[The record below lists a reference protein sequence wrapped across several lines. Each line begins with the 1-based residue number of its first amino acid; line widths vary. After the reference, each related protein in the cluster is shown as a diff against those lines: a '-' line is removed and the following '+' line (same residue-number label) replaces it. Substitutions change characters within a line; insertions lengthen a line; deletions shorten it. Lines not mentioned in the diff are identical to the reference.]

1 MEAAGRRQVNQASHA
16 DGAQREPGHAQQG
29 PAHAQD
35 AQPQPEVRGD
45 ILVVEDTPASLQ
57 LLSKLLT
64 DAGYRVR
71 EAPNGELALWS
82 AQAQAPEL
90 VLLDIRM
97 PGIDGYEVCSRLKKM
112 PGLDEVPVI
121 FLSAHSDT
129 DDKLR
134 GFQVGGVDFIS
145 KPFQFEEVNARVMA
159 HLKIRRLQQQ
169 LAAHND
175 QLQRES
181 HQRLAEI
188 AHMNRNASASVYCAA
203 LVHEL
208 NQPLAA
214 IMSNA
219 EAAELFLKMDP
230 PALADVEE
238 ILGDI
243 RRDDRR
249 ASELIRRM
257 RELLKK
263 SDPVAQRL
271 DLNEAMAQVAA
282 LLGSE
287 ARMRR
292 VQLRTEPAPLPLMVS
307 ADPVQ
312 LQQILI
318 NLVLNGMDAM
328 GPPPQPLDGQAAAPA
343 APRRITLCAR
353 RRDAAMAEVQVSD
366 HGCGFGSNR
375 ERLFE
380 SFFTTKAH
388 GMGLGLSI
396 AAAIVQAHGG
406 QIWADN
412 NPGGGATVGFALP
425 LAPRAGE
432 AA

>member
-1 MEAAGRRQVNQASHA
+1 MEAAGRREQA
-16 DGAQREPGHAQQG
+16 DGAQHDPGQEQQG
-29 PAHAQD
+29 PAHARD
-35 AQPQPEVRGD
+35 AQPEARGD

-97 PGIDGYEVCSRLKKM
+97 PGIDGYEVCRRLKKM

-134 GFQVGGVDFIS
+134 GFQAGGVDFIS

-181 HQRLAEI
+181 RERLAEI

-249 ASELIRRM
+249 ASELIQRM

-271 DLNEAMAQVAA
+271 DLNEAMAQVAV

-328 GPPPQPLDGQAAAPA
+328 GPPPQSAGGQAAAPA
-343 APRRITLCAR
+343 RPRQITLCAR

-366 HGCGFGSNR
+366 HGCGFGTNR

>member
-1 MEAAGRRQVNQASHA
+1 MEAEGRREQAREQNQA
-16 DGAQREPGHAQQG
+16 QQ
-29 PAHAQD
+29 A
-35 AQPQPEVRGD
+35 PEQVRGD

-97 PGIDGYEVCSRLKKM
+97 PGIDGYEVCSRLKQM

-145 KPFQFEEVNARVMA
+145 KPFHFEEVNARVMA

-169 LAAHND
+169 LAAQND

-181 HQRLAEI
+181 RQRLAEI

-219 EAAELFLKMDP
+219 EAAELFLQMTP
-230 PALADVEE
+230 PALDDVEE

-249 ASELIRRM
+249 ASELIQRM

-271 DLNEAMAQVAA
+271 DLNEAVAQVIA

-292 VQLRTEPAPLPLMVS
+292 VLLQAEPAPAPLMVS

-328 GPPPQPLDGQAAAPA
+328 GASPQGIGAADGGCGK
-343 APRRITLCAR
+343 PRQVVLRAGLR
-353 RRDAAMAEVQVSD
+353 GDGMAEVLVRD
-366 HGCGFGSNR
+366 HGCGFGANQ

-406 QIWADN
+406 RIWADN
-412 NPGGGATVGFALP
+412 NPDGGATVGFALP
-425 LAPRAGE
+425 SAPAAAGGQP
-432 AA
+432 

>member
-1 MEAAGRRQVNQASHA
+1 MDQTGQGTQAAHGVQA
-16 DGAQREPGHAQQG
+16 
-29 PAHAQD
+29 D
-35 AQPQPEVRGD
+35 AVRGD

-57 LLSKLLT
+57 LLSRLLT

-90 VLLDIRM
+90 VLLDVRM
-97 PGIDGYEVCSRLKKM
+97 PGIDGYEVCSRLKRM

-145 KPFQFEEVNARVMA
+145 KPFQFEEVNARVQA

-175 QLQRES
+175 RLQEES
-181 HQRLAEI
+181 RQRLAEI
-188 AHMNRNASASVYCAA
+188 AHMNRNASATVYCAA

-230 PALADVEE
+230 PQLGEVGDILA
-238 ILGDI
+238 DI

-249 ASELIRRM
+249 ASELIQRM

-263 SDPVAQRL
+263 SDPVAQPL
-271 DLNEAMAQVAA
+271 DLNEAARQVCA
-282 LLGSE
+282 LLSGE
-287 ARMRR
+287 ARTRR
-292 VQLRTEPAPLPLMVS
+292 IALRAELATQPLAVA

-312 LQQILI
+312 LQQVLI
-318 NLVLNGMDAM
+318 NLVLNAFDAM
-328 GPPPQPLDGQAAAPA
+328 AAVADGVRAVA
-343 APRRITLCAR
+343 LCTR
-353 RRDAAMAEVQVSD
+353 RRGDGMAEVLVTDQ
-366 HGCGFGSNR
+366 GCGFPEGQ
-375 ERLFE
+375 ERVFE
-380 SFFTTKAH
+380 SFFTTKPH

-406 QIWADN
+406 HIWAGN
-412 NPGGGATVGFALP
+412 NEQGGGATVGFALP
-425 LAPRAGE
+425 PCDGHGSGGAERT
-432 AA
+432 

>member
-1 MEAAGRRQVNQASHA
+1 MEAAG
-16 DGAQREPGHAQQG
+16 QREQAMDDAQQ
-29 PAHAQD
+29 AVEER
-35 AQPQPEVRGD
+35 AQPPAGPVRGD

-134 GFQVGGVDFIS
+134 GFQAGGVDFIS

-181 HQRLAEI
+181 RQRLAEI

-219 EAAELFLKMDP
+219 EAAELFLRMDP
-230 PALADVEE
+230 PALGDVEE

-249 ASELIRRM
+249 ASELIQRM
-257 RELLKK
+257 RELLRK

-271 DLNEAMAQVAA
+271 DLNEALAQVAA

-292 VQLRTEPAPLPLMVS
+292 VLLRAQPAPAPLMVS

-312 LQQILI
+312 LQQVLI

-328 GPPPQPLDGQAAAPA
+328 GSPPAGEGDADAAAEGA
-343 APRRITLCAR
+343 ARPRRITLCAR
-353 RRDAAMAEVQVSD
+353 RRDDAMAEVQVSD
-366 HGCGFGSNR
+366 HGCGFGGNL

-380 SFFTTKAH
+380 SFFTTKAN

-406 QIWADN
+406 RIWAEN
-412 NPGGGATVGFALP
+412 NPGGGATVAFALP
-425 LAPRAGE
+425 LALAGKP
-432 AA
+432 A

>member
-1 MEAAGRRQVNQASHA
+1 MDPVVQEDQAGSLAGQ
-16 DGAQREPGHAQQG
+16 
-29 PAHAQD
+29 
-35 AQPQPEVRGD
+35 VRGD

-169 LAAHND
+169 LEAHND
-175 QLQRES
+175 LLQRES
-181 HQRLAEI
+181 RQRLAEI

-219 EAAELFLKMDP
+219 EAAELFMKMDP
-230 PALADVEE
+230 PALDDVAE
-238 ILGDI
+238 ILSDI
-243 RRDDRR
+243 QRDDRR
-249 ASELIRRM
+249 ASELIQRM

-271 DLNEAMAQVAA
+271 DLNDAVRQMAA

-287 ARMRR
+287 ARMRK
-292 VQLRTEPAPLPLMVS
+292 LRLETELAAAPLTVS

-328 GPPPQPLDGQAAAPA
+328 DAAGAPA
-343 APRRITLCAR
+343 AVAGRVVTLHSRRGEGAGE
-353 RRDAAMAEVQVSD
+353 DMAEVLVSD
-366 HGCGFGSNR
+366 QGCGFGANQA
-375 ERLFE
+375 RLFE

-396 AAAIVQAHGG
+396 AAAIVHAHGG
-406 QIWADN
+406 RIWAAN

-425 LAPRAGE
+425 LAAPPASHFE
-432 AA
+432 SASNAALNP

>member
-1 MEAAGRRQVNQASHA
+1 
-16 DGAQREPGHAQQG
+16 
-29 PAHAQD
+29 
-35 AQPQPEVRGD
+35 
-45 ILVVEDTPASLQ
+45 
-57 LLSKLLT
+57 
-64 DAGYRVR
+64 
-71 EAPNGELALWS
+71 
-82 AQAQAPEL
+82 

-181 HQRLAEI
+181 RQRLAEI

-219 EAAELFLKMDP
+219 EAAELFLKMNP

-249 ASELIRRM
+249 ASELIQRM

-292 VQLRTEPAPLPLMVS
+292 VQLHTEPSPLPLMVA

-328 GPPPQPLDGQAAAPA
+328 GEPPQVAGGQAGAPA
-343 APRRITLCAR
+343 RPRRITLCAR
-353 RRDAAMAEVQVSD
+353 RSDAAMAEVQVSD
-366 HGCGFGSNR
+366 HGCGFGGNR

-406 QIWADN
+406 RIWADN

-425 LAPRAGE
+425 LAARAGE

>member
-1 MEAAGRRQVNQASHA
+1 MDPVVQEDQGGLLAGQ
-16 DGAQREPGHAQQG
+16 
-29 PAHAQD
+29 
-35 AQPQPEVRGD
+35 VRGD

-97 PGIDGYEVCSRLKKM
+97 PGIDGYEVCSRLKQM

-175 QLQRES
+175 MLQQES
-181 HQRLAEI
+181 RQRLAEI

-219 EAAELFLKMDP
+219 EAAELFMKMSP
-230 PALADVEE
+230 PALDDVAE
-238 ILGDI
+238 ILSDI
-243 RRDDRR
+243 QRDDRR
-249 ASELIRRM
+249 ASELIQRM

-271 DLNEAMAQVAA
+271 DLNDAVRQVAA

-287 ARMRR
+287 ARMRK
-292 VQLRTEPAPLPLMVS
+292 VLLETVAAPQPLMVA

-328 GPPPQPLDGQAAAPA
+328 GAAPQCMA
-343 APRRITLCAR
+343 ADQPARSITLCCGPGQQAQPGM
-353 RRDAAMAEVQVSD
+353 DGGMAEVLVSD
-366 HGCGFGSNR
+366 RGCGFGANR

-380 SFFTTKAH
+380 SFFTTKPH

-396 AAAIVQAHGG
+396 AAAIVHAHGG
-406 QIWADN
+406 RIWAAD

-425 LAPRAGE
+425 LAQPQTAE
-432 AA
+432 LA

>member
-1 MEAAGRRQVNQASHA
+1 MDQTAHG
-16 DGAQREPGHAQQG
+16 
-29 PAHAQD
+29 AHA
-35 AQPQPEVRGD
+35 ETVRGD

-57 LLSKLLT
+57 LLSRLLT

-90 VLLDIRM
+90 VLLDVRM
-97 PGIDGYEVCSRLKKM
+97 PGIDGYEVCSRLKRM

-145 KPFQFEEVNARVMA
+145 KPFQFEEVNARVQT

-169 LAAHND
+169 LAAHNAR
-175 QLQRES
+175 LQKES
-181 HQRLAEI
+181 RQRLAEI
-188 AHMNRNASASVYCAA
+188 AHLNRNASATVYCAA
-203 LVHEL
+203 LMHEL

-219 EAAELFLKMDP
+219 EAAELFLKKDP
-230 PALADVEE
+230 PALGEVED
-238 ILGDI
+238 ILADI

-249 ASELIRRM
+249 ASDLIQRM

-263 SDPVAQRL
+263 SDPVVQAL
-271 DLNEAMAQVAA
+271 ELNDAVRDVCT
-282 LLGSE
+282 LLSGE

-292 VQLRTEPAPLPLMVS
+292 IVLETRLAPGGLAVA

-312 LQQILI
+312 LQQVLI
-318 NLVLNGMDAM
+318 NLVLNAFDAM
-328 GPPPQPLDGQAAAPA
+328 AQVADGVRAVCL
-343 APRRITLCAR
+343 TTR
-353 RRDAAMAEVQVSD
+353 RRHGTGGMAEVLVSD
-366 HGCGFGSNR
+366 QGCGFPDGP
-375 ERLFE
+375 ERVFE
-380 SFFTTKAH
+380 SFFTTKPH

-396 AAAIVQAHGG
+396 AAAIVHAHGG
-406 QIWADN
+406 TIWAGN
-412 NPGGGATVGFALP
+412 NAGGGATVGFALP
-425 LAPRAGE
+425 ECA
-432 AA
+432 

>member
-1 MEAAGRRQVNQASHA
+1 MDQLGQAGGTP
-16 DGAQREPGHAQQG
+16 GAQAEP
-29 PAHAQD
+29 
-35 AQPQPEVRGD
+35 VRGD

-57 LLSKLLT
+57 LLSRLLT

-90 VLLDIRM
+90 VLLDVRM
-97 PGIDGYEVCSRLKKM
+97 PGIDGYEVCSRLKRM

-145 KPFQFEEVNARVMA
+145 KPFQFEEVNARVQS

-175 QLQRES
+175 RLQKES
-181 HQRLAEI
+181 RQRLAEI
-188 AHMNRNASASVYCAA
+188 AHLNRNASATVYCAA
-203 LVHEL
+203 LMHEL

-219 EAAELFLKMDP
+219 EAAELFLKKNP
-230 PALADVEE
+230 PALDDVAE
-238 ILGDI
+238 ILSDI
-243 RRDDRR
+243 QRDDRR
-249 ASELIRRM
+249 ASDLIQRM

-263 SDPVAQRL
+263 SDPVAQKL
-271 DLNEAMAQVAA
+271 DLNELVRQVHT
-282 LLGSE
+282 LLSGE

-292 VQLRTEPAPLPLMVS
+292 VVLEMQLGPDALTVA
-307 ADPVQ
+307 ADPIQ
-312 LQQILI
+312 LQQVLI
-318 NLVLNGMDAM
+318 NLVLNAFDAM
-328 GPPPQPLDGQAAAPA
+328 AQVADGVRGVCLSAQ
-343 APRRITLCAR
+343 RRGDGR
-353 RRDAAMAEVQVSD
+353 AEVLVSD
-366 HGCGFGSNR
+366 QGCGFPEGH
-375 ERLFE
+375 ERVFE
-380 SFFTTKAH
+380 SFFTTKPH

-396 AAAIVQAHGG
+396 ASAIVQAHSGT
-406 QIWADN
+406 IWAGN
-412 NPGGGATVGFALP
+412 NAGGGATVGFALP
-425 LAPRAGE
+425 PY
-432 AA
+432 AAERP

>member
-1 MEAAGRRQVNQASHA
+1 MEAAGRREQAR
-16 DGAQREPGHAQQG
+16 DEAQQVR
-29 PAHAQD
+29 AD
-35 AQPQPEVRGD
+35 AQPDPVRGD

-181 HQRLAEI
+181 RQRLAEI

-249 ASELIRRM
+249 ASELIQRM
-257 RELLKK
+257 REMLKK

-292 VQLRTEPAPLPLMVS
+292 VQLHTEPAPLPLMVS

-328 GPPPQPLDGQAAAPA
+328 GEPPQGGAAAAPA
-343 APRRITLCAR
+343 RPRRITLCAR

-366 HGCGFGSNR
+366 HGCGFGGNR

-406 QIWADN
+406 RIWADN

-425 LAPRAGE
+425 LAARAG
-432 AA
+432 AAA

>member
-1 MEAAGRRQVNQASHA
+1 MR
-16 DGAQREPGHAQQG
+16 
-29 PAHAQD
+29 AHA
-35 AQPQPEVRGD
+35 AIPIAAPEECPRGE
-45 ILVVEDTPASLQ
+45 ILVVEDTPASLR

-71 EAPNGELALWS
+71 EAPSGELALWS
-82 AQAQAPEL
+82 AQAQAPDL

-97 PGIDGYEVCSRLKKM
+97 PGIDGYEVCGRLKRM

-121 FLSAHSDT
+121 FLSAHSDM

-134 GFQVGGVDFIS
+134 GFEVGGVDFIS

-159 HLKIRRLQQQ
+159 HLKIRRLQRQ
-169 LAAHND
+169 LAEHND
-175 QLQRES
+175 QLRRES
-181 HQRLAEI
+181 RQRLAEI
-188 AHMNRNASASVYCAA
+188 AHMNRNAGATVYCAA

-219 EAAELFLKMDP
+219 EAAELFMRMDP
-230 PALADVEE
+230 PALGDVEE

-243 RRDDRR
+243 KRDDRR

-257 RELLKK
+257 RELLRK
-263 SDPVAQRL
+263 SDPVAQRV
-271 DLNEAMAQVAA
+271 DLNEAVSQVRA
-282 LLGSE
+282 LLAGE

-292 VQLRTEPAPLPLMVS
+292 VALEAETAPAALPVS

-312 LQQILI
+312 LQQVLV
-318 NLVLNGMDAM
+318 NLVLNALDATEAV
-328 GPPPQPLDGQAAAPA
+328 DAAAPRA
-343 APRRITLCAR
+343 VALRAR
-353 RRDAAMAEVQVSD
+353 RRGDGMAEVLVND
-366 HGCGFGSNR
+366 TGCGFGGDR

-380 SFFTTKAH
+380 SFFTTKPQ

-396 AAAIVQAHGG
+396 ASAIVQAHGG
-406 QIWADN
+406 RIWASD
-412 NPGGGATVGFALP
+412 NPGGGATVGFSLPAL
-425 LAPRAGE
+425 GE
-432 AA
+432 GA

>member
-1 MEAAGRRQVNQASHA
+1 MDQMAQAGESRAV
-16 DGAQREPGHAQQG
+16 AQG
-29 PAHAQD
+29 AHAE
-35 AQPQPEVRGD
+35 PVRGD

-57 LLSKLLT
+57 LLSRLLT

-90 VLLDIRM
+90 VLLDVRM
-97 PGIDGYEVCSRLKKM
+97 PGIDGYEVCSRLKRM

-134 GFQVGGVDFIS
+134 GFEVGGVDFIS
-145 KPFQFEEVNARVMA
+145 KPFQFEEVNARVQS

-169 LAAHND
+169 LAAHNER
-175 QLQRES
+175 LQKES
-181 HQRLAEI
+181 RQRLAEI
-188 AHMNRNASASVYCAA
+188 AHLNRNASATVYCAA
-203 LVHEL
+203 LMHEL

-230 PALADVEE
+230 PLLGEVQE
-238 ILGDI
+238 ILADI

-249 ASELIRRM
+249 ASDLIQRM

-263 SDPVAQRL
+263 SDPVVQQL
-271 DLNEAMAQVAA
+271 DLNEAVRQVCA
-282 LLGSE
+282 LLSGE

-292 VQLRTEPAPLPLMVS
+292 IVLVMQLAPMALPVA
-307 ADPVQ
+307 ADPIQ
-312 LQQILI
+312 LQQVLI
-318 NLVLNGMDAM
+318 NLVLNAFDAM
-328 GPPPQPLDGQAAAPA
+328 APVADGVRAVSLSTRHRTDQ
-343 APRRITLCAR
+343 TV
-353 RRDAAMAEVQVSD
+353 EVLVSD
-366 HGCGFGSNR
+366 QGCGFPGGH
-375 ERLFE
+375 ERVFE
-380 SFFTTKAH
+380 SFFTTKPH

-406 QIWADN
+406 SIWAGN
-412 NPGGGATVGFALP
+412 HAGGGAAVGFALP
-425 LAPRAGE
+425 ALLSALLPDAVMERP
-432 AA
+432 

>member
-1 MEAAGRRQVNQASHA
+1 
-16 DGAQREPGHAQQG
+16 
-29 PAHAQD
+29 
-35 AQPQPEVRGD
+35 
-45 ILVVEDTPASLQ
+45 
-57 LLSKLLT
+57 
-64 DAGYRVR
+64 
-71 EAPNGELALWS
+71 
-82 AQAQAPEL
+82 
-90 VLLDIRM
+90 
-97 PGIDGYEVCSRLKKM
+97 
-112 PGLDEVPVI
+112 
-121 FLSAHSDT
+121 
-129 DDKLR
+129 
-134 GFQVGGVDFIS
+134 
-145 KPFQFEEVNARVMA
+145 
-159 HLKIRRLQQQ
+159 
-169 LAAHND
+169 
-175 QLQRES
+175 
-181 HQRLAEI
+181 
-188 AHMNRNASASVYCAA
+188 VYCAA

-219 EAAELFLKMDP
+219 EAAELFLKMTP
-230 PALADVEE
+230 PALGDVEE

-249 ASELIRRM
+249 ASELIQRM

-271 DLNEAMAQVAA
+271 DLNDAMAQVAA

-292 VQLRTEPAPLPLMVS
+292 VQLCTEPAPGPLMVS

-318 NLVLNGMDAM
+318 NLLLNGMDAM
-328 GPPPQPLDGQAAAPA
+328 GPAPEA
-343 APRRITLCAR
+343 IASASAPRRITLCAR
-353 RRDAAMAEVQVSD
+353 RRDDAMAEVQVSD
-366 HGCGFGSNR
+366 HGCGFGANQ

-396 AAAIVQAHGG
+396 AAAIVHAHGG
-406 QIWADN
+406 RIWAAN

-425 LAPRAGE
+425 LATAAGE
-432 AA
+432 TA

>member
-1 MEAAGRRQVNQASHA
+1 MDRNGQADSGSGQAGQGQAPP
-16 DGAQREPGHAQQG
+16 RP
-29 PAHAQD
+29 PAGMPD
-35 AQPQPEVRGD
+35 APDAVRGD

-145 KPFQFEEVNARVMA
+145 KPFQFEEVNARVQA
-159 HLKIRRLQQQ
+159 HLKIRRLQRQ
-169 LAAHND
+169 LEAHND
-175 QLQRES
+175 RLQKES
-181 HQRLAEI
+181 RQRLAEI
-188 AHMNRNASASVYCAA
+188 AHMNRNAGATVYCAA

-219 EAAELFLKMDP
+219 EAAELFMRMDP

-249 ASELIRRM
+249 ASELIQRM

-263 SDPVAQRL
+263 SDPATQRL
-271 DLNEAMAQVAA
+271 DVNEAVQQVCS
-282 LLGSE
+282 LLAGE

-292 VQLRTEPAPLPLMVS
+292 VALEMQLSDMALPVV

-318 NLVLNGMDAM
+318 NLVLNGLDAM
-328 GPPPQPLDGQAAAPA
+328 TGGAPCPEGASRIIALCTALRADG
-343 APRRITLCAR
+343 
-353 RRDAAMAEVQVSD
+353 MAEVLVRDQ
-366 HGCGFGSNR
+366 GCGFIDGH
-375 ERLFE
+375 ERVFE
-380 SFFTTKAH
+380 SFFTTKPH

-406 QIWADN
+406 RIWAEN

-425 LAPRAGE
+425 PYTSESA
-432 AA
+432 

>member
-1 MEAAGRRQVNQASHA
+1 MEAAGRRQVNQANQA
-16 DGAQREPGHAQQG
+16 DGAQRDPGQAQQG
-29 PAHAQD
+29 PAHA
-35 AQPQPEVRGD
+35 QPEVRGD

-181 HQRLAEI
+181 RERLAEI

-249 ASELIRRM
+249 ASELIQRM

-263 SDPVAQRL
+263 SDPVVQRL

-328 GPPPQPLDGQAAAPA
+328 GPPPQSACGQAAAPA
-343 APRRITLCAR
+343 GPRRITLCAR

-366 HGCGFGSNR
+366 HGCGFGANR

-425 LAPRAGE
+425 LAPRAGG

>member
-1 MEAAGRRQVNQASHA
+1 M
-16 DGAQREPGHAQQG
+16 
-29 PAHAQD
+29 
-35 AQPQPEVRGD
+35 AQPEQQTQQRSAADPRQDGTCAADAVRGD

-112 PGLDEVPVI
+112 PGLGDVPVI

-134 GFQVGGVDFIS
+134 GFQVGGVDFIA

-159 HLKIRRLQQQ
+159 HLKIRRLQRQ

-181 HQRLAEI
+181 RQRLAEI
-188 AHMNRNASASVYCAA
+188 AHMNRNASATVYCAA

-219 EAAELFLKMDP
+219 EAAELFLRMTP

-249 ASELIRRM
+249 ASELIQRM

-263 SDPVAQRL
+263 SETVLERI
-271 DLNEAMAQVAA
+271 DLNEALEQVCS

-287 ARMRR
+287 ARMRSIA
-292 VQLRTEPAPLPLMVS
+292 LRTELAPQALPVA

-312 LQQILI
+312 LQQVLI

-328 GPPPQPLDGQAAAPA
+328 AGDAATCGAVAPGA
-343 APRRITLCAR
+343 RAITLCAR
-353 RRDAAMAEVQVSD
+353 PGGDGRAEVLVRD
-366 HGCGFGSNR
+366 RGCGFSGNR
-375 ERLFE
+375 ERVFE

-396 AAAIVQAHGG
+396 AAAIVHAHGG
-406 QIWADN
+406 KIWADN
-412 NPGGGATVGFALP
+412 NPDGGATVGFALP
-425 LAPRAGE
+425 LQGKQS
-432 AA
+432 

>member
-1 MEAAGRRQVNQASHA
+1 MEAEGRREQAGAQASAHI
-16 DGAQREPGHAQQG
+16 QAQQ
-29 PAHAQD
+29 A
-35 AQPQPEVRGD
+35 PEQVRGD

-97 PGIDGYEVCSRLKKM
+97 PGIDGYEVCSRLKRM
-112 PGLDEVPVI
+112 PGLEEVPVI

-145 KPFQFEEVNARVMA
+145 KPFHFEEVNARVMA

-181 HQRLAEI
+181 RQRLAEI

-219 EAAELFLKMDP
+219 EAAELFLQMTP
-230 PALADVEE
+230 PALDDVEE

-249 ASELIRRM
+249 ASELIQRM

-271 DLNEAMAQVAA
+271 DLNEAVAQVIA

-292 VQLRTEPAPLPLMVS
+292 VLLQAEPAPAPLMVS

-328 GPPPQPLDGQAAAPA
+328 GAALEGTGVGAAGGGCGKPRQVMLRAGLRGDG
-343 APRRITLCAR
+343 
-353 RRDAAMAEVQVSD
+353 MAEVLVRD
-366 HGCGFGSNR
+366 HGCGFSANQ

-406 QIWADN
+406 RIWADN
-412 NPGGGATVGFALP
+412 NPDGGATVGFALP
-425 LAPRAGE
+425 SASASAAAGE
-432 AA
+432 QP

>member
-1 MEAAGRRQVNQASHA
+1 MEAEGRREQARAQASAHI
-16 DGAQREPGHAQQG
+16 QAQQ
-29 PAHAQD
+29 A
-35 AQPQPEVRGD
+35 PEQVRGD

-97 PGIDGYEVCSRLKKM
+97 PGIDGYEVCSRLKRM
-112 PGLDEVPVI
+112 PGLEEVPVI

-145 KPFQFEEVNARVMA
+145 KPFHFEEVNARVMA

-181 HQRLAEI
+181 RQRLAEI

-219 EAAELFLKMDP
+219 EAAELFLQMTP
-230 PALADVEE
+230 PALDDVEE

-249 ASELIRRM
+249 ASELIQRM

-271 DLNEAMAQVAA
+271 DLNEAVAQVIA

-292 VQLRTEPAPLPLMVS
+292 VLLQAEPAPAPLMVS

-328 GPPPQPLDGQAAAPA
+328 GAAPQGIGA
-343 APRRITLCAR
+343 ADAGCGKPRQVVLRAGLR
-353 RRDAAMAEVQVSD
+353 GDGMAEVLVRD
-366 HGCGFGSNR
+366 HGCGFSANQ

-406 QIWADN
+406 RIWADN
-412 NPGGGATVGFALP
+412 NPDGGATVGFALP
-425 LAPRAGE
+425 SALASASAAAGE
-432 AA
+432 QP

>member
-1 MEAAGRRQVNQASHA
+1 MDPVVQVDQAEQAAGQ
-16 DGAQREPGHAQQG
+16 
-29 PAHAQD
+29 
-35 AQPQPEVRGD
+35 VRGD

-57 LLSKLLT
+57 LLSRLLT

-82 AQAQAPEL
+82 AQAQAPDL

-134 GFQVGGVDFIS
+134 GFEVGGVDFIS

-175 QLQRES
+175 LLQRES
-181 HQRLAEI
+181 RLRLAEI

-219 EAAELFLKMDP
+219 EAAELFMRMSP
-230 PALADVEE
+230 PALGEVAE
-238 ILGDI
+238 ILTDI
-243 RRDDRR
+243 QRDDRR
-249 ASELIRRM
+249 ASELIQRM

-263 SDPVAQRL
+263 SDPVAQAL
-271 DLNEAMAQVAA
+271 DLNEAVRQMAA

-287 ARMRR
+287 ARMRK
-292 VQLRTEPAPLPLMVS
+292 VLLETELAPQALTVS

-328 GPPPQPLDGQAAAPA
+328 GQVVAEPAGGERSVTLCTRRGQAGPGSAG
-343 APRRITLCAR
+343 
-353 RRDAAMAEVQVSD
+353 MAEVLVSD
-366 HGCGFGSNR
+366 RGCGFGANQ

-396 AAAIVQAHGG
+396 AAAIVHAHGG
-406 QIWADN
+406 RIWALD

-425 LAPRAGE
+425 LAQDRE
-432 AA
+432 ALENP

>member
-1 MEAAGRRQVNQASHA
+1 MEAAGRREQATA
-16 DGAQREPGHAQQG
+16 GAQQDSAQVAAGQPGQ
-29 PAHAQD
+29 
-35 AQPQPEVRGD
+35 VRGD

-97 PGIDGYEVCSRLKKM
+97 PGIDGYEVCSRLKTM

-169 LAAHND
+169 LAAHNE

-181 HQRLAEI
+181 RQRLAEI

-219 EAAELFLKMDP
+219 EAAELFLKMSP
-230 PALADVEE
+230 PALGDVEE

-249 ASELIRRM
+249 ASELIQRM

-271 DLNEAMAQVAA
+271 DLNDAMAQVAA

-292 VQLRTEPAPLPLMVS
+292 VQLATEPAPGPLTVS

-318 NLVLNGMDAM
+318 NLLLNGMDAM
-328 GPPPQPLDGQAAAPA
+328 GPAPDAIGADGAR
-343 APRRITLCAR
+343 RRITLCAR
-353 RRDAAMAEVQVSD
+353 RRDDGMAEVQVSD
-366 HGCGFGSNR
+366 QGCGFGANQ

-406 QIWADN
+406 RIWAGN
-412 NPGGGATVGFALP
+412 NPGGGATVGFSLP
-425 LAPRAGE
+425 LA
-432 AA
+432 AAAEDAA

>member
-1 MEAAGRRQVNQASHA
+1 MEAEGRREQAREQNQA
-16 DGAQREPGHAQQG
+16 QQ
-29 PAHAQD
+29 A
-35 AQPQPEVRGD
+35 PEQVRGD

-97 PGIDGYEVCSRLKKM
+97 PGIDGYEVCSRLKQM

-145 KPFQFEEVNARVMA
+145 KPFHFEEVNARVMA

-169 LAAHND
+169 LAAQND

-181 HQRLAEI
+181 RQRLAEI

-219 EAAELFLKMDP
+219 EAAELFLQMTP
-230 PALADVEE
+230 PALDDVEE

-249 ASELIRRM
+249 ASELIQRM

-271 DLNEAMAQVAA
+271 DLNEAVAQVIA

-292 VQLRTEPAPLPLMVS
+292 VLLQAEPAPAPLMVS

-328 GPPPQPLDGQAAAPA
+328 GASPQGIGAADGGCGK
-343 APRRITLCAR
+343 PRQVVLRAGLR
-353 RRDAAMAEVQVSD
+353 GDGMAEVLVRD
-366 HGCGFGSNR
+366 HGCGFGANQA
-375 ERLFE
+375 RLFE

-406 QIWADN
+406 RIWADN
-412 NPGGGATVGFALP
+412 NPDGGATVGFALP
-425 LAPRAGE
+425 SAPAAAGGQP
-432 AA
+432 

>member
-1 MEAAGRRQVNQASHA
+1 MEAAGRREQARNE
-16 DGAQREPGHAQQG
+16 AQGEL
-29 PAHAQD
+29 AHAQAGQVPD
-35 AQPQPEVRGD
+35 HAQAEQVRGD

-97 PGIDGYEVCSRLKKM
+97 PGIDGYEVCRRLKTM

-169 LAAHND
+169 LAAQNE

-181 HQRLAEI
+181 RQRLAEI

-219 EAAELFLKMDP
+219 EAAELFMQMTP

-243 RRDDRR
+243 KRDDRR
-249 ASELIRRM
+249 ASELIQRM

-271 DLNEAMAQVAA
+271 DLNEAMGQVAA

-287 ARMRR
+287 ARTRC
-292 VQLRTEPAPLPLMVS
+292 VQLCTDPSPAPLVVA

-328 GPPPQPLDGQAAAPA
+328 DAAPQATGSDGAAAR
-343 APRRITLCAR
+343 PRQITLCTR
-353 RRDAAMAEVQVSD
+353 RRDDAMAELRVSD
-366 HGCGFGSNR
+366 RGCGFGANQ

-380 SFFTTKAH
+380 SFFTTKPH

-406 QIWADN
+406 RIWAEN
-412 NPGGGATVGFALP
+412 NPGGGATVAFALP
-425 LAPRAGE
+425 LHCPAAE

>member
-1 MEAAGRRQVNQASHA
+1 MVHSGQAGDARQATQQDARDASRNA
-16 DGAQREPGHAQQG
+16 RGARPAQPAQPVQPAQRIRTEP
-29 PAHAQD
+29 
-35 AQPQPEVRGD
+35 VRGD

-57 LLSKLLT
+57 LLSRLLT

-90 VLLDIRM
+90 VLLDVRM
-97 PGIDGYEVCSRLKKM
+97 PGIDGYEVCSRLKRM
-112 PGLDEVPVI
+112 PGLDDVPVI

-129 DDKLR
+129 DDRLR

-145 KPFQFEEVNARVMA
+145 KPFQFEEVNARVQT

-175 QLQRES
+175 RLQKES
-181 HQRLAEI
+181 RQRLAEI
-188 AHMNRNASASVYCAA
+188 AHLNRNASATVYCAA
-203 LVHEL
+203 LMHEL

-230 PALADVEE
+230 PHLGGVEE
-238 ILGDI
+238 ILADI

-249 ASELIRRM
+249 ASDLIQRM

-263 SDPVAQRL
+263 SDPVVQKL
-271 DLNEAMAQVAA
+271 DLADAVRQVCT
-282 LLGSE
+282 LLSGE

-292 VQLRTEPAPLPLMVS
+292 IALAMDLAPEPLPVA

-312 LQQILI
+312 LQQVLI
-318 NLVLNGMDAM
+318 NLVLNAFDAM
-328 GPPPQPLDGQAAAPA
+328 AQVADGVRAVCLSTRRGAGQAA
-343 APRRITLCAR
+343 
-353 RRDAAMAEVQVSD
+353 EVRVAD
-366 HGCGFGSNR
+366 EGCGFPEGH
-375 ERLFE
+375 ERVFE
-380 SFFTTKAH
+380 SFFTTKPH

-396 AAAIVQAHGG
+396 ASAIVQAHGG
-406 QIWADN
+406 TIWAGN
-412 NPGGGATVGFALP
+412 NAGGGATVGFALP
-425 LAPRAGE
+425 FYSAEQP
-432 AA
+432 